1 LVTGSDP
8 AIHWQDVCNQLHR
21 LNSSDAVSHLFLKNL
36 LPKYVDNLEQF
47 IEQESLRLVLHE
59 LEERIGYAIDP
70 HQFDYLE
77 KKSTEEL

>member
-1 LVTGSDP
+1 
-8 AIHWQDVCNQLHR
+8 
-21 LNSSDAVSHLFLKNL
+21 
-36 LPKYVDNLEQF
+36 
-47 IEQESLRLVLHE
+47 LRLVLHE